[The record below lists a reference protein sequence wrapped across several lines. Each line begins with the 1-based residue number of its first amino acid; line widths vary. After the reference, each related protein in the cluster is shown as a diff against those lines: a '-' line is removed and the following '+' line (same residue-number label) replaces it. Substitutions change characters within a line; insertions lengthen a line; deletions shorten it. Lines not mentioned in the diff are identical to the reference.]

1 VFCLPNIGQDS
12 ITLEDIR
19 FREYLEC
26 HRWDVE
32 QLGLLKGESVDG
44 HATGEVAI
52 AEVKAS
58 VTGRRPVEHIV
69 CTVMLNGH

>member
-1 VFCLPNIGQDS
+1 M
-12 ITLEDIR
+12 
-19 FREYLEC
+19 
-26 HRWDVE
+26 E

-44 HATGEVAI
+44 HAAEEVAI

-69 CTVMLNGH
+69 CTVMCLMGIEL